1 MHHNHLRQTLYM
13 ICQKWNSK
21 YIWNITAQMIVSKN
35 RLSLLCYSHKFMVFL
50 KEHSLPCYSIPTFL
64 ACVRVKLT
72 IMHLNVLTPYKIC
85 RKWNTNTTGKHFA
98 LKMFRTEYSWKWA
111 SHVTFCMNTYVA
123 KMWLLFA

>member
-1 MHHNHLRQTLYM
+1 M
-13 ICQKWNSK
+13 SK
-21 YIWNITAQMIVSKN
+21 MKFKMYYYYIYVYCIAQMRVSKN

-85 RKWNTNTTGKHFA
+85 RK
-98 LKMFRTEYSWKWA
+98 
-111 SHVTFCMNTYVA
+111 
-123 KMWLLFA
+123 